1 MYANQGHA
9 YRAGL
14 NAPFGARCFLT
25 DLSMMFEHSDTIR
38 LNAPFGALCFLTS
51 MLTFRDPV
59 CSKVLMYRLAPGTFG
74 PGH

>member
-14 NAPFGARCFLT
+14 NVPFGARCFLT

-38 LNAPFGALCFLTS
+38 LNAPFGARCFLTDNGAG
-51 MLTFRDPV
+51 L
-59 CSKVLMYRLAPGTFG
+59 LRLAVVS
-74 PGH
+74 